1 MLNFAEQ
8 IADALDILKFDG
20 AVQDTLAELREK
32 WGAQVPAL
40 LDERFDAV
48 GVQYMKLSHEKGVAA
63 LGQELS
69 AFGWALYNLDNQD
82 EYLFALT
89 QRKNAANG
97 NATAKS
103 RGNIV
108 T

>member
-1 MLNFAEQ
+1 MAEFKQ
-8 IADALDILKFDG
+8 LIDDALDILKFDG

-40 LDERFDAV
+40 LEERFDAV
-48 GVQYMKLSHEKGVAA
+48 GVQYMKLPHEKGADG

-69 AFGWALYNLDNQD
+69 AFGWALYNLDDED
-82 EYLFALT
+82 EYLFVLIPEEERSEWNT
-89 QRKNAANG
+89 
-97 NATAKS
+97 TAKS

>member
-1 MLNFAEQ
+1 MAEFKQ
-8 IADALDILKFDG
+8 IIDDALDILKFDG

-69 AFGWALYNLDNQD
+69 AFGWALYNLDDED
-82 EYLFALT
+82 EYLFVLI
-89 QRKNAANG
+89 QEEERSEWERYC
-97 NATAKS
+97 KS

>member
-20 AVQDTLAELREK
+20 AVQDTLAELRGK

-48 GVQYMKLSHEKGVAA
+48 GVQYTLRVGAETESNELFDKSHGFYIAVIQ
-63 LGQELS
+63 GFFRDYYYTRGS
-69 AFGWALYNLDNQD
+69 AFSFLVEQKP
-82 EYLFALT
+82 E
-89 QRKNAANG
+89 
-97 NATAKS
+97 
-103 RGNIV
+103 
-108 T
+108 